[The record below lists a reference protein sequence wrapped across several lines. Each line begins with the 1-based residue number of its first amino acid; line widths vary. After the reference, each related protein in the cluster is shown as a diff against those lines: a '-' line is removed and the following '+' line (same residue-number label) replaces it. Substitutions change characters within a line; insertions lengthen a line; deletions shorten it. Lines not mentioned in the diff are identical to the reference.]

1 MLEIGKRILND
12 EKVSLC
18 FFGDSIT
25 EGCFEFNDD
34 FSDTSFKRDLGYP
47 YKLQTLIKERLNK
60 DVHII
65 NAGKSGNNT
74 VKALR
79 RFNSDV
85 LSRKPDFC
93 LVMFG
98 SNDVVNIEW
107 GEFDQDTYLNNMT
120 YIFNTLKLNNIEIA
134 CMTPSMMAT
143 EDKGTL
149 KDTKYYDMLQDC
161 IKIQTSGVVD
171 KFFLD
176 LKDLC
181 TKLNVPV
188 IDVYSIWK
196 KKYAEGE
203 DVTSLLS
210 NDINHPNEIMHEV
223 FAEEIYKK
231 MFNDETK

>member
-1 MLEIGKRILND
+1 MLEIGKRIINN

-34 FSDTSFKRDLGYP
+34 CSDTSFKRDLSYP
-47 YKLQTLIKERLNK
+47 YKLQSLIKERLGK

-74 VKALR
+74 IKALR

-85 LSRKPDFC
+85 ISRKPDFC
-93 LVMFG
+93 LIMFG

-107 GEFDQDTYLNNMT
+107 GEFNQKTYLDNMT
-120 YIFNTLKLNNIEIA
+120 YIFNTLRENNIEIA

-143 EDKGTL
+143 VDKGTL
-149 KDTKYYDMLQDC
+149 NNTKYYDMLQDC
-161 IKIQTSGVVD
+161 IRIQTNGTVD
-171 KFFLD
+171 KFFED
-176 LKDLC
+176 LKKLC
-181 TKLNVPV
+181 QKMNVPV

-196 KKYAEGE
+196 KKYDEGE
-203 DVTSLLS
+203 DITALLA
-210 NDINHPNEIMHEV
+210 NDVNHPIEKMHDL
-223 FAEEIYKK
+223 FAEEIYKV
-231 MFNDETK
+231 MFE

>member
-1 MLEIGKRILND
+1 MLEIGKRIKNN

-34 FSDTSFKRDLGYP
+34 YSDTSFKRDLSYP
-47 YKLQTLIKERLNK
+47 YKLQSLIKERLNK

-74 VKALR
+74 IKALR

-107 GEFDQDTYLNNMT
+107 KEFDQKTYLDNMT
-120 YIFNTLKLNNIEIA
+120 YIFNTLRENNIEIA

-143 EDKGTL
+143 VDKGTL
-149 KDTKYYDMLQDC
+149 NNTKYYDMLQDC
-161 IKIQTSGVVD
+161 IRIQTNGTVD
-171 KFFLD
+171 KFFDD
-176 LKDLC
+176 LNDLC
-181 TKLNVPV
+181 HKMNVPV

-196 KKYAEGE
+196 KKYDNGE
-203 DVTSLLS
+203 DITALLA
-210 NDINHPNEIMHEV
+210 NDINHPIEQMHLL
-223 FAEEIYKK
+223 FAEEIYKT
-231 MFNDETK
+231 MFV

>member
-34 FSDTSFKRDLGYP
+34 CSDTSFKRDLSYP
-47 YKLQTLIKERLNK
+47 YKLQELIKNKLNK

-74 VKALR
+74 IKALR

-98 SNDVVNIEW
+98 SNDVVNIKW
-107 GEFDQDTYLNNMT
+107 GEFDQKTYLDNMA
-120 YIFNTLKLNNIEIA
+120 YIFNTLRKNNIEIA
-134 CMTPSMMAT
+134 CMSPSMMAT
-143 EDKGTL
+143 RDDGKL
-149 KDTKYYDMLQDC
+149 KNTKYYDMLLDC
-161 IKIQTSGVVD
+161 IEIQTDGTVD

-176 LKDLC
+176 LKELC
-181 TKLNVPV
+181 KKMNVPI

-196 KKYAEGE
+196 EKYDNGE
-203 DVTSLLS
+203 DVTALLANS
-210 NDINHPNEIMHEV
+210 VNHPIEKMHNV
-223 FAEEIYKK
+223 FAQEIYNTI
-231 MFNDETK
+231 FN

>member
-1 MLEIGKRILND
+1 MLNIGKRIIND

-34 FSDTSFKRDLGYP
+34 ISDTSYKRDLSYP
-47 YKLQTLIKERLNK
+47 YKLQALIKERLNK
-60 DVHII
+60 DVYII

-107 GEFDQDTYLNNMT
+107 GEFDKETYLKNMT
-120 YIFNTLKLNNIEIA
+120 FIFNTLRDNNIEIA

-143 EDKGTL
+143 SDKGTL
-149 KDTKYYDMLQDC
+149 KNTKYYDMLYDC
-161 IKIQTSGVVD
+161 IKIQTDGTVD
-171 KFFLD
+171 KFFDD
-176 LKDLC
+176 LKVLC
-181 TKLNVPV
+181 KDMNVPV
-188 IDVYSIWK
+188 IDVYSIWRR
-196 KKYAEGE
+196 KYEQGE
-203 DVTSLLS
+203 DITSLLA
-210 NDINHPNEIMHEV
+210 NDINHPIEEMHNV
-223 FAEEIYKK
+223 FAEEIYKLV
-231 MFNDETK
+231 FE

>member
-1 MLEIGKRILND
+1 MLNIGKRIING
-12 EKVSLC
+12 ENVTLC

-47 YKLQTLIKERLNK
+47 YKLQALIKNNLNK

-74 VKALR
+74 IKALR

-85 LSRKPDFC
+85 LSRRPDFC

-107 GEFDQDTYLNNMT
+107 GEFDQKTYLDNMT
-120 YIFNTLKLNNIEIA
+120 YIFNTLRENNIEIA

-143 EDKGTL
+143 KDDGTL
-149 KDTKYYDMLQDC
+149 KDTKYYDMLFDC
-161 IKIQTSGVVD
+161 IKIQTNGTVD
-171 KFFLD
+171 KFFDD
-176 LKDLC
+176 LKGLC
-181 TKLNVPV
+181 KKMNVPI

-196 KKYAEGE
+196 KKYDNGE
-203 DVTSLLS
+203 DTTSLLANS
-210 NDINHPNEIMHEV
+210 INHPIEEMHDV
-223 FAEEIYKK
+223 FANEIYKI
-231 MFNDETK
+231 MFK

>member
-1 MLEIGKRILND
+1 MLEIGKRIING
-12 EKVSLC
+12 ENVSLC

-47 YKLQTLIKERLNK
+47 YKLQTLIKNRLNK

-74 VKALR
+74 IKALR

-107 GEFDQDTYLNNMT
+107 NEFDQKTYLDNMA
-120 YIFNTLKLNNIEIA
+120 YIFNTLRENDIEIA

-143 EDKGTL
+143 EDNGTL
-149 KDTKYYDMLQDC
+149 RNTKYYDMLFDC
-161 IKIQTSGVVD
+161 IKIQTDGTVD
-171 KFFLD
+171 KFFDD
-176 LKDLC
+176 LKNLC
-181 TKLNVPV
+181 KRMSVPV
-188 IDVYSIWK
+188 IDVY
-196 KKYAEGE
+196 
-203 DVTSLLS
+203 
-210 NDINHPNEIMHEV
+210 
-223 FAEEIYKK
+223 KK
-231 MFNDETK
+231 MFRGKDSNKI